1 MRPRQ
6 EGEVRFCQLFRVRWE
21 VHGFV
26 FSGYLLA
33 CWSCLEEFVTPFLP
47 GKLLA
52 SCETNVLPPKPAR
65 KAVSPS
71 SKCSEPIPLTQA
83 AFHASG
89 MCFWIGI
96 SCHAVVGGTPSV
108 LLCPPSLLRLG
119 WCVWKW
125 SARCWF
131 FLCSENAT
139 IGWYFRLFSCSR
151 VIINFIF
158 FLNQAVGLS
167 ILDNSRLWVVSSKSM
182 VSSSD

>member
-1 MRPRQ
+1 MGDCLCSCPAMHSLCGRAVCFPFKGAKNYNLSSFSMRPRQ

-96 SCHAVVGGTPSV
+96 SCHAVVGGDTICAALSSV
-108 LLCPPSLLRLG
+108 TAQARVVCVKVVCKVLIFSVFWKCHHRL
-119 WCVWKW
+119 
-125 SARCWF
+125 
-131 FLCSENAT
+131 
-139 IGWYFRLFSCSR
+139 
-151 VIINFIF
+151 IF
-158 FLNQAVGLS
+158 
-167 ILDNSRLWVVSSKSM
+167 
-182 VSSSD
+182 